1 MRHIAAY
8 LLAVLGG
15 NSKPD
20 VQTITNILASVEIE
34 PDTDKIKKLIEEL
47 KGKDLEQVIAEGQA
61 KLGAV
66 PSGGGGG
73 VAARGSA
80 PAQAVTASA
89 PSTASA
95 PKEDS
100 KPKDEEKEPK
110 DDEESDEDMGFG
122 LFD

>member
-66 PSGGGGG
+66 PSGGG
-73 VAARGSA
+73 A
-80 PAQAVTASA
+80 PAPKGAAPVHASTGA
-89 PSTASA
+89 ATSTAA
-95 PKEDS
+95 AKPAEE
-100 KPKDEEKEPK
+100 KPKDDEKPEK